1 MRMIGE
7 DLGSSVVE
15 MLAKAPLQKK
25 LTESMIERGLGRDV
39 NDDEYILLEEGKWI
53 KMSNLLNYRY
63 IKRAIKKVESLLLNW
78 AISHNSFLV

>member
-63 IKRAIKKVESLLLNW
+63 IKRAIKKVESL
-78 AISHNSFLV
+78 